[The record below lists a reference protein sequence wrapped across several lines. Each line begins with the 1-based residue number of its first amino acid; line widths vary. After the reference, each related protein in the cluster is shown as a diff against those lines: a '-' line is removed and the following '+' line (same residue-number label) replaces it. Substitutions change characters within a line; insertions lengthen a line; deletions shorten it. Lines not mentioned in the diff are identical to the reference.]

1 MINDL
6 LYLAAFRY
14 ALGRS
19 SYIVGTICDELIK
32 ADLGIE
38 TKKTIVREIK
48 EADALENPYGRR
60 FGLGMECDRKEWLK
74 VKEKFVKDLTNTPS
88 KA

>member
-1 MINDL
+1 MIDDL

-32 ADLGIE
+32 AELSDK

-48 EADALENPYGRR
+48 EAGAVENPGGRR
-60 FGLGMECDRKEWLK
+60 NGLGMECDRKERFR
-74 VKEKFVKDLTNTPS
+74 VKEKFIKDLTDG